1 MNRRMKFL
9 RHVFPTFSLM
19 LMITGCAGP
28 HYRLNPDTPAKMRQI
43 TTVVLPAP
51 EVKMHEVPTGGV
63 VEQRSDWSEQAG
75 ERLRSAIEA
84 RLNSTKLTVV
94 RPAAKIQPESEL
106 REVFDLFGVVG
117 GAVVAHTYNAAT
129 AFPAKKTNFDYSL
142 GPLAHSLE
150 NPPADGM
157 ILVQGAGSVTSSGRV
172 AVAVVGALMGMA
184 VPTGGTLLQAAL
196 IDREGT
202 ILWYNYVS
210 SSFSA
215 DLREPQKVRGVVE
228 TLFEGFPEKAP

>member
-1 MNRRMKFL
+1 MHGSMKFL
-9 RHVFPTFSLM
+9 RLVLPTISLM
-19 LMITGCAGP
+19 LMVTACAGP
-28 HYRLNPDTPAKMRQI
+28 HYRLNPDTSAKMRHI

-51 EVKMHEVPTGGV
+51 DVKMHEVPTGGV
-63 VEQRSDWSEQAG
+63 VEQRSDWSELAG

-84 RLNSTKLTVV
+84 RLSGKKLVVV
-94 RPAAKIQPESEL
+94 RPAAKTQSESEL
-106 REVFDLFGVVG
+106 REVFNLFGVVG
-117 GAVVAHTYNAAT
+117 GAVVAHTYNTAT
-129 AFPAKKTNFDYSL
+129 IFPAKIANFDYSV

-157 ILVQGAGSVTSSGRV
+157 ILVQGAGSVTSGGRV

-196 IDREGT
+196 VDREGT
-202 ILWYNYVS
+202 LLWYNYVA

-215 DLREPQKVRGVVE
+215 DLREPQKVSGIVE
-228 TLFEGFPEKAP
+228 SLFEGFPENTP